1 MGLRGMLIWP
11 DDVREDIAD
20 FLAYL
25 VEQDLDH
32 AGVALQRCVLT
43 AAVPAASAHC

>member
-1 MGLRGMLIWP
+1 MAVLILTTYIRYMGLRGMLIWP

-25 VEQDLDH
+25 VEQDLDQ
-32 AGVALQRCVLT
+32 AELALQR
-43 AAVPAASAHC
+43 